1 MPMPTPMPSGRLMAA
16 LIGWTEAGCAPS
28 LIPFP
33 LVRFQEATAA
43 REMPRDLEEDRR
55 RGRFEAVVLPHLDA
69 AYNLARWLTRH
80 DDDAED
86 VVQTACL
93 RALRFIDGFHGGSAR
108 SWLLTIVRN
117 TFYSWVAQHRED
129 ELAAPFDEEVHSVES
144 AGSGPEAELLRR
156 ADAEL
161 LRQGFATLP
170 VPFREVM
177 VLREIE
183 GLAYKE
189 IAAIADIPIGTVM
202 SRLARARRHL
212 QAYLIANGAAGGRS

>member
-1 MPMPTPMPSGRLMAA
+1 LTASTISFPFLHPMAA
-16 LIGWTEAGCAPS
+16 A
-28 LIPFP
+28 
-33 LVRFQEATAA
+33 AA
-43 REMPRDLEEDRR
+43 REMPRNLEEERR

-86 VVQTACL
+86 VVQTACV
-93 RALRFIDGFHGGSAR
+93 RALRFFDGYQGGNAR

-117 TFYSWVAQHRED
+117 TFYSWVAQHREQ
-129 ELAAPFDEEVHSVES
+129 ELAQPFDEEIHTVEQ
-144 AGSGPEAELLRR
+144 AGGDPEAELLRR

-183 GLAYKE
+183 GLPYKE
-189 IAAIADIPIGTVM
+189 IAAIAEIPIGTVM

-212 QAYLIANGAAGGRS
+212 QAYLIANGAAGVRT